1 MHYRLF
7 TSILFAL
14 VLLCGI
20 SVAHAQPNG
29 QQKATPPVQE
39 PGKDATPGDIRNL
52 LQLMLVADHRDR
64 ALGLHTVYPE
74 NDSIRYTVVRKL
86 VEGGKVEHWVE
97 KYCAAYILYRGGGP
111 LVKDK
116 AWAYATSAKLFTMVH
131 TESTD
136 PAIRQEAL
144 ERALEATSM
153 WMAVA
158 TRTKSS

>member
-1 MHYRLF
+1 MPTRILPTFILTIILLF
-7 TSILFAL
+7 GLPE
-14 VLLCGI
+14 
-20 SVAHAQPNG
+20 AHSQPNG
-29 QQKATPPVQE
+29 QRQNPGPAT
-39 PGKDATPGDIRNL
+39 DAAPGDIRNL

-86 VEGGKVEHWVE
+86 VEGGKVVHWVE

-131 TESTD
+131 NESTD

-144 ERALEATSM
+144 EKALDATSL

-158 TRTKSS
+158 TRSKSS

>member
-1 MHYRLF
+1 MPTRILPTFILTIILLF
-7 TSILFAL
+7 GLPE
-14 VLLCGI
+14 
-20 SVAHAQPNG
+20 AHAQPNG
-29 QQKATPPVQE
+29 QRQNPGPAT
-39 PGKDATPGDIRNL
+39 DAAPGDIRNL

-86 VEGGKVEHWVE
+86 VEGGKVVHWVE

-131 TESTD
+131 NESTD

-144 ERALEATSM
+144 EKALDATSL

-158 TRTKSS
+158 TRSKSS